1 MEGFFVQ
8 LSGISENTFDYSS
21 QMYTPYKIPSIDVGY
36 VSQPVYL
43 EFFVNNA
50 TRAPKTL
57 AELLEDQG
65 TGIEF
70 DSIEVGDIVPAYSSI
85 RVLVTISQY
94 GPIEFSATYNFVS
107 SLCSILSILTL
118 IGTRPLFSTDQPR
131 PIALED
137 ALGEI
142 YSNPSGDE
150 TFYDTLEFIELSSG
164 DSVKIVHS
172 DEDLETPQGT
182 FTACKF
188 ECQHPETEGGIVGAL
203 QITVDFLPLSAKRWI
218 HEKSKT
224 GTGISTYWRQYLG
237 PNMEPDAHYPLPLD
251 ITNVEQTMTGATI
264 TASFPLLTA
273 MKFPRRLM
281 TTTVLPGGI
290 T

>member
-1 MEGFFVQ
+1 MEGFFVP
-8 LSGISENTFDYSS
+8 LAGVPDNMFDCSATY
-21 QMYTPYKIPSIDVGY
+21 YTPYKTPSIDVGY
-36 VSQPVYL
+36 VAQEEYL

-50 TRAPKTL
+50 TRTPKTISSIL
-57 AELLEDQG
+57 TDQD
-65 TGIEF
+65 TGIKL
-70 DSIEVGDIVPAYSSI
+70 DTINPDDVVPAYSSI
-85 RVLVTISQY
+85 RVRVSISQY

-118 IGTRPLFSTDQPR
+118 IGTRPLFSTDQPQ
-131 PIALED
+131 PITLED

-188 ECQHPETEGGIVGAL
+188 GCQHPETEGGIVGAL